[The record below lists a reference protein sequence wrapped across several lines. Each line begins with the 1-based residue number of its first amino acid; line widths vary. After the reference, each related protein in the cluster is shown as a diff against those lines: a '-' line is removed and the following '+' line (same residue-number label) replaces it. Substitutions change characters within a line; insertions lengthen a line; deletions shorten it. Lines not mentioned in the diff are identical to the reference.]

1 MKTALE
7 ALCELE
13 HDTFHPAKVF
23 KHKPAITALRLAIE
37 QGRQMGDAYG
47 ADTREQAIF
56 LLGLQYGR
64 YPQAFA
70 RPLGELLEE

>member
-1 MKTALE
+1 M
-7 ALCELE
+7 
-13 HDTFHPAKVF
+13 
-23 KHKPAITALRLAIE
+23 HKIVVEYNRPQATYVAHLRDE

-56 LLGLQYGR
+56 LLGVQYGR

-70 RPLGELLEE
+70 RPLVELLGG